1 MDSVKGTIEA
11 TIQLTKTNCYY
22 MTHGVCSLS
31 LVDDHFI
38 SPSISL
44 PQNDLLY
51 CPRVYQ
57 HMLGRDKEKAIPATP
72 CDCGHVQILS
82 HPQRACIAER
92 KDLVLP
98 LQIADDNQEC
108 ALCPVC
114 GGQTTLH
121 DKEEAGKRILSIK
134 VHAVKST

>member
-11 TIQLTKTNCYY
+11 TIGLTKSNCYY

-38 SPSISL
+38 SPSIALS
-44 PQNDLLY
+44 QNDLFY

-57 HMLGRDKEKAIPATP
+57 HMLSRDKDKAIPATP
-72 CDCGHVQILS
+72 CNCGHVEILS
-82 HPQRACIAER
+82 NPQRACIAER
-92 KDLVLP
+92 KGLVLN
-98 LQIADDNQEC
+98 LQIADDNQEQ
-108 ALCPVC
+108 ALCSVC

-121 DKEEAGKRILSIK
+121 DKEEAGKRILSLK
-134 VHAVKST
+134 VRAVKSN